1 MAETLS
7 CEIEGL
13 KTEGVVKHGPRLC
26 RTKAHQDDA
35 RARSRLYKKP
45 RTAFADRVS
54 RGGIA
59 GLRRNMVPVVPS
71 PMVGK

>member
-13 KTEGVVKHGPRLC
+13 KTEGVVKHSPRLC

-35 RARSRLYKKP
+35 RGDLDYIKSRELLLQ
-45 RTAFADRVS
+45 
-54 RGGIA
+54 IA
-59 GLRRNMVPVVPS
+59 SAGEALQDYAVIWCP
-71 PMVGK
+71 

>member
-13 KTEGVVKHGPRLC
+13 KTEGVVKHSPRLC

-35 RARSRLYKKP
+35 RGDLDYIKSRELLLQ
-45 RTAFADRVS
+45 
-54 RGGIA
+54 IA
-59 GLRRNMVPVVPS
+59 SAGKALQDHAVISVPVEPS